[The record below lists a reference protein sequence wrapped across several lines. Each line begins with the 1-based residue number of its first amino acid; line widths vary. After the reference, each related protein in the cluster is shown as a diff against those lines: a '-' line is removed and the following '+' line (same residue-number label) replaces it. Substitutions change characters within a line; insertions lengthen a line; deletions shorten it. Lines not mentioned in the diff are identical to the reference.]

1 MKKRNKSNSRF
12 EFLFNKQILNSK
24 RSQSIFGI
32 SFGTIFSVLLIVFFI
47 VIAFIVINSFLKTQK
62 CAQIGIFVD
71 DFRGDVK
78 DAWNSQSS
86 SFESSGVVPSSL
98 DYVCFANLSVDF
110 KGKYLN
116 IGEEIGI
123 YQGVNANLFFSPRT
137 NACNM
142 PYHNIEHL
150 DIGKI
155 TAINNPYCIMV
166 DDGKVV
172 IQLEKG
178 FNDNLV
184 GLN

>member
-1 MKKRNKSNSRF
+1 MKNKRG
-12 EFLFNKQILNSK
+12 QG
-24 RSQSIFGI
+24 IFGI
-32 SFGTIFSVLLIVFFI
+32 SFGMIFSVILIVFFI

-62 CAQIGIFVD
+62 CARIGIFVD
-71 DFRGDVK
+71 DFKNDVK

-86 SFESSGVVPSSL
+86 SFESSGVVPTSL
-98 DYVCFANLSVDF
+98 DYVCFANLSANF
-110 KGKYLN
+110 KGEYME
-116 IGEEIGI
+116 IGDEIGI
-123 YQGVNANLFFSPRT
+123 YQGQNANLFLSPGKNT
-137 NACNM
+137 CNM

-155 TAINNPYCIMV
+155 TALNNPYCIEV
-166 DDGKVV
+166 DDGKIV